1 MRRCGSDVSFRI
13 QDLPVTER
21 PRERLLERGVNAL
34 SDRELLAIILR
45 SGTEGKSALDLAEEL
60 LVRFGSW
67 RGLASRTVPE
77 LCEVHGISET
87 KAIELVALFGIM
99 RRMQVDGTR
108 KRQKII
114 GPEDLARLYAPEYQG
129 VQQEIFK
136 VINLTRRNTIIS
148 DCAVFVGTLTSSIV
162 HPREVFRIAMS
173 ESAAAIILLHNHPSG
188 DPTPSP
194 ADLEMTTRF
203 TNAGQLLG
211 IEVLDH
217 VILGTDHWWSI
228 REKKGG

>member
-1 MRRCGSDVSFRI
+1 MSFRI
-13 QDLPVTER
+13 QDLPITER

-67 RGLASRTVPE
+67 RGLAGRTVPE
-77 LCEVHGISET
+77 LCEIHGISET

-108 KRQKII
+108 KRQKIT
-114 GPEDLARLYAPEYQG
+114 GPEDVAHLYAPEFQG

-136 VINLTRRNTIIS
+136 VINLT
-148 DCAVFVGTLTSSIV
+148 
-162 HPREVFRIAMS
+162 
-173 ESAAAIILLHNHPSG
+173 
-188 DPTPSP
+188 
-194 ADLEMTTRF
+194 
-203 TNAGQLLG
+203 
-211 IEVLDH
+211 
-217 VILGTDHWWSI
+217 
-228 REKKGG
+228 